1 MLVSCC
7 SDDGGSGG
15 IFRLVRNGQHWE
27 VEQVFGIEVRGLCKF
42 FGNYVVASEHVGELM
57 VLDKDFQ
64 VVKSK
69 QIGLGAH
76 GLACAAGLL
85 YYVDTMN
92 DCIRVF
98 SADLEE
104 VGVIPIRS
112 SAEEYPDAYDLRHVN
127 DVQLFTYQDAMHLIY
142 TCFCYDLAL
151 FQANQAV
158 SGDERNPVNCLG
170 LGAVVVRDL
179 TDSHHLGKVEL
190 SGMWQP
196 HSPHYDPNENRLYVL
211 SSRDNRLIIMEGYQ
225 PFCAS
230 QDVREV
236 SIPGFLRGL
245 LVDLDN
251 LYIGKSFLR
260 GEPASTC
267 GIYVFDKNGL
277 NQTAFIPI
285 PANEVYAIIDEEVQ
299 G

>member
-7 SDDGGSGG
+7 SDDGGTGG
-15 IFRLVRNGQHWE
+15 IFRLVGNGQHWE

-92 DCIRVF
+92 DCIRVLN
-98 SADLEE
+98 ADLEE

-112 SAEEYPDAYDLRHVN
+112 SMEECPGAYDLRHVN
-127 DVQLFTYQDAMHLIY
+127 DIQLFDVYLIY
-142 TCFCYDLAL
+142 TCFRYDLSL
-151 FQANQAV
+151 FRANQAV
-158 SGDERNPVNCLG
+158 SGEERNPKNCYG
-170 LGAVVVRDL
+170 LGTVAIRDISNL
-179 TDSHHLGKVEL
+179 PHLGRMEL
-190 SGMWQP
+190 SGLWQP
-196 HSPHYDPNENRLYVL
+196 HSPYYDSSQNRLYVL
-211 SSRDNRLIIMEGYQ
+211 SSRDSRLVIVEGYK
-225 PFCAS
+225 PFNS
-230 QDVREV
+230 NQEIREV
-236 SIPGFLRGL
+236 IIPGFLRGFWL
-245 LVDLDN
+245 DSDN

-267 GIYVFDKNGL
+267 GVYVFDKNGL
-277 NQTAFIPI
+277 DQTAFIPI
-285 PANEVYAIIDEEVQ
+285 PANEVYAIIDEEAQ